1 MKRSL
6 LLGTMV
12 LFLGGCQP
20 RHAPEER
27 YYLVAA
33 NVKLPYWQTVQAGLF
48 KAAAQFKVKAEVSG
62 PDTYDPPAQQKEFQ
76 RVMKLKPAGIL
87 VSPAD
92 PKLLRPDIDAAIDQ
106 GIPVITIDSDAPG
119 SKRLTFIGTN
129 NFEAGVMGGKVA
141 AEHLKG
147 KGNVVVY
154 TIPGQ
159 ANMEERLRGYQSV
172 FSGHPGIKIVETV
185 NIKGDVRVAFDRTM
199 EMLEKSKTLPD
210 AFVCMGAVACK
221 GVAEV
226 LDRKQVKGK
235 VVVAMDTEEETLEWV
250 QKGLIQAT
258 IAQKPFTMGYYG
270 LKALDD
276 LHHHKPQ
283 PLVANW
289 ADEPYA
295 LMPTLIDTGA
305 TLVTTSN
312 LSMFQKPKEFG
323 TVEADQ

>member
-1 MKRSL
+1 MKRSIL
-6 LLGTMV
+6 LSAMV
-12 LFLGGCQP
+12 LLLGGCQR
-20 RHAPEER
+20 RHAPEEK

-33 NVKLPYWQTVQAGLF
+33 NVKLPYWRTVQAGF
-48 KAAAQFKVKAEVSG
+48 FQAAAQFKVKAETAG
-62 PDTYDPPAQQKEFQ
+62 PDIYDPEAQQKEFQ
-76 RVMKLKPAGIL
+76 RIVKLKPTGIL

-92 PKLLRPDIDAAIDQ
+92 PKLLQPDIDAAIEQ
-106 GIPVITIDSDAPG
+106 GIPVLTIDSDAPG
-119 SKRLTFIGTN
+119 SKRLTFVGTN
-129 NFEAGVMGGKVA
+129 NFEAGVIGGKVA

-154 TIPGQ
+154 TILGQ

-172 FSGHPGIKIVETV
+172 FRGHPGIQIVETV
-185 NIKGDVRVAFDRTM
+185 NIKGDVRIAFDRTM
-199 EMLEKSKTLPD
+199 EILEKSKTPPD
-210 AFVCMGAVACK
+210 GFVSMGAVAGK
-221 GVAEV
+221 AVAEV
-226 LDRKQVKGK
+226 LDRKQLQGK
-235 VVVAMDTEEETLEWV
+235 VVVAMDTDEETLEWI

-270 LKALDD
+270 LKVVDD

-289 ADEPYA
+289 AQEPFA
-295 LMPTLIDTGA
+295 LMPTFIDTGA

-323 TVEADQ
+323 TVEAEQ